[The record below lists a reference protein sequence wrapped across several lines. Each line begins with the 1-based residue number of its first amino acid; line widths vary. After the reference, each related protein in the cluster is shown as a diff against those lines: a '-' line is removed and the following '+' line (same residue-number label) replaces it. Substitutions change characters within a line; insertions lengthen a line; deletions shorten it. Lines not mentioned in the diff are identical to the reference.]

1 MDTSSFDG
9 ELNVKIKNFIS
20 EISIWFKQM
29 FHLKN
34 CWILL
39 PGLIA
44 LLSVYAVHHLNIY
57 LWLIT
62 RNFNEGIAP
71 LLVSLIFVILLIK
84 SFISR
89 NPLMIYLSVLAL
101 VFLVRELHATDITIF
116 HDIYR
121 PETKKLAYLLLVGMG
136 LWAFA
141 WHEKLFAC
149 LNRSMMQKVSLLGV
163 LWTYLFS
170 QLIAR
175 RVFRGV
181 FPNEALLHISMEE
194 TVETAAHLFLLIFVL
209 FCLFFIPNK
218 RKVE

>member
-1 MDTSSFDG
+1 M
-9 ELNVKIKNFIS
+9 KIKNFIS
-20 EISIWFKQM
+20 EISIGLNQM

-34 CWILL
+34 CWVLL

-44 LLSVYAVHHLNIY
+44 LLSVYAVHHLNIDP
-57 LWLIT
+57 WLIS
-62 RNFNEGIAP
+62 RDFHENIAP
-71 LLVSLIFVILLIK
+71 WLVSVSLVLLLTK

-101 VFLVRELHATDITIF
+101 VFFVREINRTDITIF
-116 HDIYR
+116 GEPYLFKS
-121 PETKKLAYLLLVGMG
+121 KKPVDLLLVGMG
-136 LWAFA
+136 LWAFG

-149 LNRSMMQKVSLLGV
+149 LNRSMMQKVSLFGV

-181 FPNEALLHISMEE
+181 FLMSLYC
-194 TVETAAHLFLLIFVL
+194 IFTW
-209 FCLFFIPNK
+209 
-218 RKVE
+218 RRQ

>member
-1 MDTSSFDG
+1 
-9 ELNVKIKNFIS
+9 VKIKNFIS
-20 EISIWFKQM
+20 EISIWFKQI
-29 FHLKN
+29 FHIKN

-57 LWLIT
+57 PWLIT
-62 RNFNEGIAP
+62 REFNESFAP
-71 LLVSLIFVILLIK
+71 WLVLVILVILLTK

-89 NPLMIYLSVLAL
+89 DSLMIYLSILAL
-101 VFLVRELHATDITIF
+101 VFLVRELD
-116 HDIYR
+116 
-121 PETKKLAYLLLVGMG
+121 ETVLTVFGSTYLFRSKKLVDLLLVGMS
-136 LWAFA
+136 LWAFG

-149 LNRSMMQKVSLLGV
+149 LNRSMIQKVSLFGV

-181 FPNEALLHISMEE
+181 FPNESLLHIPMEE
-194 TVETAAHLFLLIFVL
+194 TAETAAHLFFFIFVL
-209 FCLFFIPNK
+209 FCLFFTPNK
-218 RKVE
+218 QKAK